1 MPRIAWFSEMK
12 VLLAHN
18 YYRSSAPSGEDAVF
32 RNERALLEKKGIE
45 VILFER
51 FNDDIDDSTLSR
63 RLGVAMDCAWSR
75 ATYEEISALIRKVR
89 PDIAHFHNTFPLI
102 SPSAYAA
109 CQASGVPVVQTLHNY
124 RLICAGALL
133 QRDGHTCED
142 CVGTTLLPALR
153 HRCYRGSLSATGAVV
168 WMLARNRWRGTYKTL
183 VNRYIALTK
192 FAAGRLIAGGL
203 PRERMTVKPNFL
215 PDVPVPGTGGGGYA
229 VYVGRLSEEKG
240 VRTLLAAWK
249 WVTGLP
255 LKILGDGPL
264 RQELARLAEQ
274 ENLPV
279 EFLGFC
285 GREEILQLVGRA
297 ELQILPAEWYEGFPM
312 VVLEAYACGTPLV
325 ASRIGS
331 VDEIIEEGETGVKFE
346 PGNALDLAEKVNLLW
361 AKQSRLT
368 SLRHKARQL
377 FDENYTADKNY
388 SELMAI
394 YHRAIDDFIKNGR
407 GTG

>member
-1 MPRIAWFSEMK
+1 M
-12 VLLAHN
+12 
-18 YYRSSAPSGEDAVF
+18 
-32 RNERALLEKKGIE
+32 
-45 VILFER
+45 
-51 FNDDIDDSTLSR
+51 
-63 RLGVAMDCAWSR
+63 
-75 ATYEEISALIRKVR
+75 
-89 PDIAHFHNTFPLI
+89 
-102 SPSAYAA
+102 
-109 CQASGVPVVQTLHNY
+109 
-124 RLICAGALL
+124 
-133 QRDGHTCED
+133 
-142 CVGTTLLPALR
+142 
-153 HRCYRGSLSATGAVV
+153 
-168 WMLARNRWRGTYKTL
+168 
-183 VNRYIALTK
+183 
-192 FAAGRLIAGGL
+192 
-203 PRERMTVKPNFL
+203 
-215 PDVPVPGTGGGGYA
+215 
-229 VYVGRLSEEKG
+229 
-240 VRTLLAAWK
+240 
-249 WVTGLP
+249 
-255 LKILGDGPL
+255 
-264 RQELARLAEQ
+264 
-274 ENLPV
+274 